1 MNSRLLFEIPPTLIQ
16 SSATVLLK
24 SNKLNCLIKKYLT
37 VHHVVF
43 WSYIANY
50 FKHLQGLGLFVRAN
64 NSLHEVYRSLQYKLK
79 VPCLSLSCIPI
90 CSRDEYRIFFFISLE
105 EWLILCHIIW
115 YNLLHIHITHANQ
128 PHQNQ
133 WYFDSLI
140 YFSDF
145 YILNP

>member
-43 WSYIANY
+43 LVLANY